1 VRYHHAPTL
10 SPENTEAVQL
20 VYLCDL
26 IAIMIG
32 IGGGADGLSY
42 HAYDGVMKQYQLK
55 EKDVERFMI
64 LLDDRFQL
72 VKETLGVR

>member
-1 VRYHHAPTL
+1 
-10 SPENTEAVQL
+10 
-20 VYLCDL
+20 
-26 IAIMIG
+26 MIG

-55 EKDVERFMI
+55 EKDIERFMI
-64 LLDDRFQL
+64 QLDDRFQL